1 MEIKTERNN
10 YDELLNY
17 SLKML
22 QRGDSMVS
30 INNFL
35 VHKNASE
42 EEQKSIFSIIREE
55 KNKTKDVHRKV
66 EDKLDKDKF
75 IKGSLMQM
83 VIAIVV
89 IIVSGF
95 LYAKGLDVNEI
106 MFIPLIALIGGTVLF
121 LINSIKIFVALFLR
135 K

>member
-55 KNKTKDVHRKV
+55 KSKTKNVHRKV

-106 MFIPLIALIGGTVLF
+106 MLIPLIALIGGTVLF